1 MPKERTCFYIDP
13 YYIQIAKS
21 VYKRGQYAYA
31 SNSSFLRAVLEDIAK
46 TVKKA
51 VTNG

>member
-1 MPKERTCFYIDP
+1 MANQRTTFYIDP

-21 VYKRGQYAYA
+21 VYKRGQYAHA
-31 SNSSFLRAVLEDIAK
+31 SNSSFLRAVLEDVAK

-51 VTNG
+51 VTK